1 MLLKTRGI
9 VLRTVKY
16 AETSLI
22 ADLYTEHKGLQTYI
36 ISGVR
41 SAKSKTSAGLLQV
54 MSLTELVAYFRE
66 DRKMHRLKE
75 IKPAH
80 VYQRLPF
87 EVRRSAV
94 GLFMAELAR
103 KTIREAEENQP
114 LFRLLYDT
122 FVYLDETPES
132 FFNLHLHFML
142 ELSGHLGFHPGGDWS
157 VDTPYFNL
165 QAGGFEAAPAVAH
178 HMDEALSAILYQLL
192 RCPRQHCHQ
201 VVMTGA
207 QRRQLLQLLIT
218 YYQLHMEHLPPIHA
232 HTILQEV
239 LE

>member
-36 ISGVR
+36 INGVR
-41 SAKSKTSAGLLQV
+41 SAKSKTSAGILQV

-75 IKPAH
+75 IRPAF

-114 LFRLLYDT
+114 LFQLLYDA
-122 FVYLDETPES
+122 FVYLDETPAP
-132 FFNLHLHFML
+132 FLNLHLHFML

-157 VDTPYFNL
+157 TETPYLNL
-165 QAGGFEAAPAVAH
+165 QSGLFETTPAGSHSMNEV
-178 HMDEALSAILYQLL
+178 LSAIAYQLL
-192 RCPRQHCHQ
+192 KCSRCHCHQ
-201 VVMTGA
+201 IAMTGA

-218 YYQLHMEHLPPIHA
+218 YYQLHIEHLPPIHA
-232 HTILQEV
+232 HSILQEI